1 MSQTRLSTDPVYK
14 RATEVLTLRLDFQL
28 YGLQTT
34 ELLTGTPTASPS
46 SGITAGSPTVN
57 AATFKNRKKGTCPV
71 GKGVLLP
78 VSGGTAGSNYTIDL
92 DAVSDA
98 GNTYSIRI
106 PVYIRN
112 A

>member
-78 VSGGTAGSNYTIDL
+78 VSGGSAGSNYTIDL

-106 PVYIRN
+106 PVYVR
-112 A
+112 AA